1 MTAEFGVDLAHL
13 DAVTAR
19 IGGLAGFAE
28 DTFAG
33 VNRRVDALHRT
44 WTGDA
49 AAKHAEA
56 HRDWAE
62 GAADVR
68 DGIAAMRAAAVAAH
82 TAYSDAITVNVQIL
96 ES

>member
-1 MTAEFGVDLAHL
+1 MTAAFGVDLAHL

-19 IGGLAGFAE
+19 IGGLAGFTE
-28 DTFAG
+28 ETFTG
-33 VNRRVDALHRT
+33 VEQRVTALHRT
-44 WTGDA
+44 WTGA
-49 AAKHAEA
+49 AAAAHAEA

-68 DGIAAMRAAAVAAH
+68 DGIAAMRAAAAAAH
-82 TAYSDAITVNVQIL
+82 AAYREAINTNMRML

>member
-1 MTAEFGVDLAHL
+1 VTSAFEVDLDHL

-19 IGGLAGFAE
+19 IAGLVGFTE
-28 DTFAG
+28 DTFTG
-33 VNRRVDALHRT
+33 VEQRVTALHRT
-44 WTGDA
+44 WTGA
-49 AAKHAEA
+49 AAATHAEA

-68 DGIAAMRAAAVAAH
+68 DGIAAMRAAAAAAH
-82 TAYSDAITVNVQIL
+82 AAYSEAITTNMRML